1 MAASVE
7 AAREALA
14 RHAWSEAHDIL
25 SGLDARGSLG
35 PPELELLAD
44 ASWWTGRLPEAIENR
59 ERAYGAATKAG
70 DFESAARTAI
80 GLGRDNLLRNDLTVA
95 TAWLNRAEHILEGV
109 PQGSGHGFLAACRAF
124 GSTLSGNIEAA
135 LAQASEALAIA
146 DRIHDR
152 DLAAFAASE
161 KGYALAVTG
170 RVDEG
175 LAMIDEAIISAVG
188 GELEPSTAGGVCCT
202 SIEACSALGDWSR
215 AATWTEAQDRW
226 CRREG
231 INGYPGMCRLF
242 RSEIKQFRGSWLEAE
257 AEARQASVELEGYMP
272 AAVGKA
278 FQRIGG
284 LRYLRGDLEAAE
296 EALRRAHALGVT
308 PEPVLSMVRLAQGRP
323 EAATTGIRK
332 ALDEPE
338 TYLDWRAP
346 PGSPLYRQP
355 LLRAQVE
362 IAIQTGDLATA
373 RAAADEIAAIA
384 EAFGGP
390 FQEAVAAAADGVVR
404 LAEGDAAGAAPRL
417 RTALERWNSL
427 AAPHE
432 AAAARVA
439 LADAYLADGQAER
452 ASMELQAARGTFE
465 QLGASLDLRR
475 TDERLAT
482 LLRDVEPVAA
492 TGESRGERATKT
504 FAFTD
509 IVESTRL
516 AELLGDDAWSKLLR
530 WHDQT
535 VRAVIREHGGEE
547 IKATGDGFFLAF
559 ADPDAAIDAMIGI
572 QRRLAEQRDRQGFA
586 PSVRIGLH
594 TAEAVRAGGDYIGRG
609 VNYAAR
615 IGAAAEGAE
624 ILASAATLDAARRSS
639 ADVARRS
646 LRLKG
651 ISEPVQAGRITW

>member
-25 SGLDARGSLG
+25 SALDASGSLG
-35 PPELELLAD
+35 PPELELLAE
-44 ASWWTGRLPEAIENR
+44 ASWWTGRLPEAIEIR
-59 ERAYGAATKAG
+59 ERAYGAARKAG
-70 DFESAARTAI
+70 DSESAARTAI
-80 GLGRDNLLRNDLTVA
+80 SLGRDNLLRNDLTVA
-95 TAWLNRAEHILEGV
+95 TPWLNRAERILEGV
-109 PQGSGHGFLAACRAF
+109 PERSAHGFLAACRAF
-124 GSTLSGNIEAA
+124 GSTLSGDIEAA
-135 LAQASEALAIA
+135 LNQASEALAIA
-146 DRIHDR
+146 ERIGDR

-175 LAMIDEAIISAVG
+175 LALIDEAIISAVG

-278 FQRIGG
+278 FQRIGE

-308 PEPVLSMVRLAQGRP
+308 PEPILSMVRLAQGRI

-346 PGSPLYRQP
+346 PGSPLHRQP
-355 LLRAQVE
+355 LLRAQLE
-362 IAIQTGDLATA
+362 IAIRAGDLVMA
-373 RAAADEIAAIA
+373 RAAADEISAIA

-390 FQEAVAAAADGVVR
+390 FQEAVAAAADGAVR
-404 LAEGDAAGAAPRL
+404 LAEGDAAGAAMRL
-417 RTALERWNSL
+417 RHALERWNSL

-465 QLGASLDLRR
+465 QLGAALDLGR

-482 LLRDVEPVAA
+482 LLREDEQMAP
-492 TGESRGERATKT
+492 GEARSERATKT

-559 ADPDAAIDAMIGI
+559 ADPDAALDAMIGI

-594 TAEAVRAGGDYIGRG
+594 TAEAVRTGGDYIGRG

-624 ILASAATLDAARRSS
+624 ILASGATLEAARRSS

-651 ISEPVQAGRITW
+651 ISEPVEVGRITW

>member
-1 MAASVE
+1 
-7 AAREALA
+7 
-14 RHAWSEAHDIL
+14 
-25 SGLDARGSLG
+25 
-35 PPELELLAD
+35 
-44 ASWWTGRLPEAIENR
+44 
-59 ERAYGAATKAG
+59 
-70 DFESAARTAI
+70 
-80 GLGRDNLLRNDLTVA
+80 
-95 TAWLNRAEHILEGV
+95 
-109 PQGSGHGFLAACRAF
+109 
-124 GSTLSGNIEAA
+124 
-135 LAQASEALAIA
+135 
-146 DRIHDR
+146 
-152 DLAAFAASE
+152 
-161 KGYALAVTG
+161 
-170 RVDEG
+170 
-175 LAMIDEAIISAVG
+175 
-188 GELEPSTAGGVCCT
+188 VCCT

-278 FQRIGG
+278 FQRIGE

-308 PEPVLSMVRLAQGRP
+308 PEPILSLVRLAQGRID
-323 EAATTGIRK
+323 AATTGIRK

-355 LLRAQVE
+355 LLRAQLE
-362 IAIQTGDLATA
+362 IAISAGDLVTA
-373 RAAADEIAAIA
+373 RAAADEISAIA

-390 FQEAVAAAADGVVR
+390 FQAAVAAAADGAVR
-404 LAEGDAAGAAPRL
+404 LAEGDAAGAASKL
-417 RTALERWNSL
+417 RHALEGWNSL

-465 QLGASLDLRR
+465 QLGAALDLGR

-482 LLRDVEPVAA
+482 LLREDEPGAA
-492 TGESRGERATKT
+492 TGEARTERATKT

-559 ADPDAAIDAMIGI
+559 ADPDAALDAMIGI
-572 QRRLAEQRDRQGFA
+572 QPRLAEQRERQGFA

-594 TAEAVRAGGDYIGRG
+594 TAEAVRTGGDYIGRG

-624 ILASAATLDAARRSS
+624 ILASGATLEAARRSS

-651 ISEPVQAGRITW
+651 ISEPVEVGRITW